1 LDGLTFKDLNRN
13 GKLDPYEDWR
23 LPAEAPTADLVQ
35 RMSLEELAGVMVHG
49 TLPSAGPLVPL
60 GVGKEY
66 DPTGFVVVADP
77 AQADLAIIRA
87 PAPYESEHPN
97 FFFGSRQHEGRLAFT
112 EKDAAYAELLRV
124 SPLVPTVFL
133 TTLER
138 PLILTNIRLH
148 ATALLGLI
156 TGEVSPGRH
165 LPFELPS
172 SVEEVRQQRS
182 DLPHDSRSRCFPLGS
197 GYIELSVACYFA
209 DGGGAGF
216 WVKSKQSVMPVS

>member
-1 LDGLTFKDLNRN
+1 MDLRSRILNRN

-23 LPAEAPTADLVQ
+23 LPAEVRTADLVQ

-49 TLPSAGPLVPL
+49 TLPCAVPLVPL

-87 PAPYESEHPN
+87 PAPYQSEHPN
-97 FFFGSRQHEGRLAFT
+97 FFFGSGQHEGRLAFT

-148 ATALLGLI
+148 ATALLGL
-156 TGEVSPGRH
+156 RH
-165 LPFELPS
+165 LRPS
-172 SVEEVRQQRS
+172 
-182 DLPHDSRSRCFPLGS
+182 
-197 GYIELSVACYFA
+197 A
-209 DGGGAGF
+209 AGLNHR
-216 WVKSKQSVMPVS
+216 

>member
-1 LDGLTFKDLNRN
+1 MQLRFFASVLLVCSATAMEDKPKQPTMGYRSAPLLTVDGLTFKDLNRN

-23 LPAEAPTADLVQ
+23 LPAEVRTADLVQ

-148 ATALLGLI
+148 ATALLGL
-156 TGEVSPGRH
+156 RH
-165 LPFELPS
+165 LRPS
-172 SVEEVRQQRS
+172 
-182 DLPHDSRSRCFPLGS
+182 
-197 GYIELSVACYFA
+197 A
-209 DGGGAGF
+209 AGLNHR
-216 WVKSKQSVMPVS
+216 